1 MTVREMNERGI
12 EFAYKDKEKLFAPH
26 KDHLTFRCKSDKL
39 KINIE
44 PRQQCNDGVMT
55 LPKCV

>member
-1 MTVREMNERGI
+1 MTVREMNIRGI

-26 KDHLTFRCKSDKL
+26 EDYLTFRCKSGKFDV
-39 KINIE
+39 NIGS
-44 PRQQCNDGVMT
+44 RQQCNDGVMT